1 MKYKVKKAIKF
12 ILEETFY
19 ISFLVGLIILLKVIS

>member
-12 ILEETFY
+12 ILEEAFY
-19 ISFLVGLIILLKVIS
+19 ISFLAGLIVLLKVIG